1 MLGLARRS
9 LAVRS
14 LSRLIVRPAARLMTS
29 APSPGPV
36 SSPEHHIRDYK
47 NLSGAAL
54 FSMSAQSGGCLGASR
69 ERLAREVMIVDSLS
83 HEDAL
88 EVVRGMARKNA
99 EGLAMSL
106 LPYHL
111 GIGAAYVT
119 AWVSIPAVFSLQ
131 FAKAFN
137 EVAVTTDVPP
147 ASDLDT
153 MLEVGIWTWNWME
166 PPLGTISFVL
176 LCLQFARDQKEN
188 IGYKPWTTYW
198 KVP

>member
-47 NLSGAAL
+47 DLSGAAL

-88 EVVRGMARKNA
+88 ERSCVAW
-99 EGLAMSL
+99 LAKT
-106 LPYHL
+106 PR
-111 GIGAAYVT
+111 
-119 AWVSIPAVFSLQ
+119 VS
-131 FAKAFN
+131 
-137 EVAVTTDVPP
+137 
-147 ASDLDT
+147 
-153 MLEVGIWTWNWME
+153 
-166 PPLGTISFVL
+166 
-176 LCLQFARDQKEN
+176 R
-188 IGYKPWTTYW
+188 
-198 KVP
+198 

>member
-1 MLGLARRS
+1 
-9 LAVRS
+9 
-14 LSRLIVRPAARLMTS
+14 
-29 APSPGPV
+29 
-36 SSPEHHIRDYK
+36 
-47 NLSGAAL
+47 
-54 FSMSAQSGGCLGASR
+54 
-69 ERLAREVMIVDSLS
+69 
-83 HEDAL
+83 
-88 EVVRGMARKNA
+88 MARKNA

-106 LPYHL
+106 MPYHL
-111 GIGAAYVT
+111 GIGTAYVT

-137 EVAVTTDVPP
+137 EVAVTTDVPNK
-147 ASDLDT
+147 SDLDT